1 MIVCQIKKYR
11 FLLVNIFYKGS
22 HCMNFVRDKLIDILD
37 TGSFKELWS
46 DVYTYNYLGFN
57 DYDEKLKTAKE
68 KSGEKDSVITGV
80 GMIAGC
86 KCVVAA
92 FESLFMMGSMGLVA
106 GEKITRTFHFA
117 AKKKLPV
124 LTFSSS
130 GGARMQEGV
139 VSLVQMAKTSA
150 AVYEHVKKNLLYISV
165 ICDPTLGGVTAS
177 FASLADIIIGEKGA
191 RFGFTGKRIIE
202 ESTHEKLPDDF
213 QTVEYAKRCGM
224 VDIVVDKIEIK
235 DLLRQLITIHTKRGV
250 RFGSSRFFKNSSPP

>member
-1 MIVCQIKKYR
+1 
-11 FLLVNIFYKGS
+11 
-22 HCMNFVRDKLIDILD
+22 MNSIRNKIEDILD
-37 TGSFKELWS
+37 KGSFKELWP
-46 DVYTYNYLGFN
+46 DLYTYNYLEFT
-57 DYDEKLKTAKE
+57 DYEEKLRTARE
-68 KSGEKDSVITGV
+68 NSGEKDSVISGA

-92 FESLFMMGSMGLVA
+92 FEPLFMMGSMGIVA
-106 GEKITRTFHFA
+106 GEKIARAFHFA
-117 AKKKLPV
+117 AKKRLPV
-124 LTFSSS
+124 ITFSLS

-150 AVYEHVKKNLLYISV
+150 AVYEHAKKNLLYISV

-177 FASLADIIIGEKGA
+177 FASLADIIVGEKGA

-224 VDIVVDKIEIK
+224 IDIVADKAELK
-235 DLLRQLITIHTKRGV
+235 DLLRQLISLHTKRGV
-250 RFGSSRFFKNSSPP
+250 HLGSSRFLKNSSPP

>member
-1 MIVCQIKKYR
+1 
-11 FLLVNIFYKGS
+11 
-22 HCMNFVRDKLIDILD
+22 MNSVRNKIEDILD
-37 TGSFKELWS
+37 QGSFKELWS
-46 DVYTYNYLGFN
+46 DIYTYNYLEFT
-57 DYDEKLKTAKE
+57 DYDEKLRVARE

-80 GMIAGC
+80 GTIAGY

-92 FESLFMMGSMGLVA
+92 FEPLFMMGSMGLVA
-106 GEKITRTFHFA
+106 GEKIARAFCFA
-117 AKKKLPV
+117 TKKRLPII
-124 LTFSSS
+124 TFSSS

-150 AVYEHVKKNLLYISV
+150 AVHEHAKKNLLYISV

-224 VDIVVDKIEIK
+224 VDIVVDKAEIK
-235 DLLRQLITIHTKRGV
+235 DLLRRLISVHTKKGV
-250 RFGSSRFFKNSSPP
+250 RLGSSRFFANSSPS

>member
-1 MIVCQIKKYR
+1 M
-11 FLLVNIFYKGS
+11 LANIFYKGS
-22 HCMNFVRDKLIDILD
+22 HRMNFVRDKLIDILD
-37 TGSFKELWS
+37 TNSFKELWS
-46 DVYTYNYLGFN
+46 DIYTYNYLEFTG
-57 DYDEKLKTAKE
+57 YDEKLRVAKE
-68 KSGEKDSVITGV
+68 NSGEKDSVITGF

-92 FESLFMMGSMGLVA
+92 FEPLFMMGSMGLVA
-106 GEKITRTFHFA
+106 GEKIARAFRFA
-117 AKKKLPV
+117 TKKKLPV
-124 LTFSSS
+124 ITFSSS

-150 AVYEHVKKNLLYISV
+150 AVHEHAKKKLLYISV

-202 ESTHEKLPDDF
+202 ETTHEKLPDDF

-224 VDIVVDKIEIK
+224 VDIVVDKKEVK
-235 DLLRQLITIHTKRGV
+235 DVLKRLISVHTKRGIY
-250 RFGSSRFFKNSSPP
+250 FGSSRFSKNSSLS

>member
-1 MIVCQIKKYR
+1 M
-11 FLLVNIFYKGS
+11 S
-22 HCMNFVRDKLIDILD
+22 SVRNKLDDILD
-37 TGSFKELWS
+37 QGSFKELWS
-46 DVYTYNYLGFN
+46 DMYTYNFLEFT
-57 DYDEKLKTAKE
+57 DYDEKLKIARE
-68 KSGEKDSVITGV
+68 KSGEMDSVITGI

-92 FESLFMMGSMGLVA
+92 FEPLFMMGSMGLVA
-106 GEKITRTFHFA
+106 GEKITRAFRFA

-124 LTFSSS
+124 ITFSAS

-139 VSLVQMAKTSA
+139 VSLIQMAKTSA
-150 AVYEHVKKNLLYISV
+150 AVHEHAKKNLLYISV

-213 QTVEYAKRCGM
+213 QTVEYAKYCGM
-224 VDIVVDKIEIK
+224 VDIVVDKNEEK
-235 DLLRQLITIHTKRGV
+235 DVLRQLISVHTKRGV
-250 RFGSSRFFKNSSPP
+250 RIGNRRLFANSSP